1 VELTAVLAGSTAL
14 VTGAGGDIGQA
25 ICGAL
30 AERGVSVGLVGRRPA
45 KLERALRDLS
55 GIGHHALVAD
65 LTVDSE
71 VRGVVRSFLRRYA
84 RLDILVHS
92 NGTHG
97 AGSLERA
104 RVRDFDRMWVSN
116 VRSPFLLT
124 QLLVPALRESSGQL
138 VFVNSSVVLGERPG
152 VGQFTATQHALRSL
166 AETFRAELNADGVRV
181 LNVYPGRTA
190 TERQRRIYADEGRT
204 YRPERLLQPLDIAQ
218 IVVEALALPRTAE
231 VTDVQIR
238 SAKKP

>member
-1 VELTAVLAGSTAL
+1 M
-14 VTGAGGDIGQA
+14 TGAGGDIGRA
-25 ICGAL
+25 LSSAL
-30 AERGVSVGLVGRRPA
+30 AERGVSVALVGRRRA
-45 KLERALRDLS
+45 KLERSVRELGGTD
-55 GIGHHALVAD
+55 HHAFVAD

-71 VRGVVRSFLRRYA
+71 VRGVVRTFLRRYR

-92 NGTHG
+92 NGSH
-97 AGSLERA
+97 ASGSLEDA
-104 RVRDFDRMWVSN
+104 HVRDFDRMWAAN
-116 VRSPFLLT
+116 VRGPFLLT

-138 VFVNSSVVLGERPG
+138 VFVNSSAGLGGRPG

-166 AETFRAELNADGVRV
+166 AETFRAELNSDGVRV

-190 TERQRRIYADEGRT
+190 TERQRRIYAEEGRP
-204 YRPERLLQPLDIAQ
+204 YRPERLLQPRDIAE

-231 VTDVQIR
+231 VTDIQIR